1 MNVEIFI
8 LSIGFGILG
17 FALGFAKGSQVT
29 SKHIRESFIDE
40 GYDYDKFYDVINK

>member
-8 LSIGFGILG
+8 LSIVLVVLG
-17 FALGFAKGSQVT
+17 FALGFAKGSQVA
-29 SKHIRESFIDE
+29 SKYIRESFIDE

>member
-1 MNVEIFI
+1 MNGEIFI

-29 SKHIRESFIDE
+29 SKHIRESFRDE
-40 GYDYDKFYDVINK
+40 GYNYTKFNDVINK

>member
-29 SKHIRESFIDE
+29 SKHIRKSFRNE
-40 GYDYDKFYDVINK
+40 GYNYKKFNDVINK